1 MLRASSTTS
10 ESAVETSEWMND
22 DMLDNDDSLLWI
34 IKNDE
39 SESNS
44 H

>member
-1 MLRASSTTS
+1 MLHASSTTS

-22 DMLDNDDSLLWI
+22 DMLDNDSLLWI